1 MAERIL
7 IVEDEEKIAFVL
19 RDYLRAAGYETDVLH
34 EGTNVVRLVRDT
46 PPDLLMLDLML
57 PGMDGITICKEVRQF
72 SDLPIV
78 MVTAKVD
85 EIDRLIGLELGAD
98 DYICKPFNGREVAV
112 RVRNILR
119 RANSAHSSENDFE
132 LKYRGV
138 TLDTEMLTCT
148 ANGELMELTPVEFRL
163 LKTMMRKPGRP
174 FSRDALMRASY
185 PDNRIVSNRTVDSHI
200 KNLRK
205 KLTDAMD
212 GETLI
217 HAIYSVGYKME

>member
-57 PGMDGITICKEVRQF
+57 PGMDG
-72 SDLPIV
+72 
-78 MVTAKVD
+78 
-85 EIDRLIGLELGAD
+85 IGLELGAD